1 MQLATP
7 ATNLRNF
14 NAANLRPSVG
24 EVARCCDA
32 MRRVA
37 LALLCSAAAASG
49 GPPTTAIVMMDTR
62 DPLEVA
68 TLANGGRFNHNQHAN
83 VTTFF
88 LTYYL
93 NLRCARTRR
102 NIVGLRPQRQPPATN
117 RHRHG
122 HGYSHGHGQFEVDP
136 PRAMHTRACA
146 GTPVRTAT
154 RYCTTD
160 WHERAASILCG
171 ARATPATAS
180 SLRSR
185 RYWRMDEVATLA
197 AGRRGHIAK
206 PRTGALRHDG
216 TPLARAAKSLGVVV
230 PGPIRTQC

>member
-1 MQLATP
+1 MA
-7 ATNLRNF
+7 
-14 NAANLRPSVG
+14 SG
-24 EVARCCDA
+24 
-32 MRRVA
+32 VA
-37 LALLCSAAAASG
+37 L
-49 GPPTTAIVMMDTR
+49 VMMDTR
-62 DPLEVA
+62 VPD
-68 TLANGGRFNHNQHAN
+68 TLIALASAPTISLKYN
-83 VTTFF
+83 VSTLQF
-88 LTYYL
+88 TYYL

-102 NIVGLRPQRQPPATN
+102 NIVGLRPQRQPAATN
-117 RHRHG
+117 RHGHDHG
-122 HGYSHGHGQFEVDP
+122 HSHGHGQLEVGP
-136 PRAMHTRACA
+136 PCDMHTRACA

-154 RYCTTD
+154 HYSTTD

-216 TPLARAAKSLGVVV
+216 TPLARAAKGLGVVV